1 MLKICRAAL
10 AVIIPA
16 LLISTNCAAQ
26 LKIEGPVES
35 YTPSAI
41 SPALSE
47 LPVIAEIDI
56 KALENSINKRFN
68 GLLYEGSN
76 ISDRDL
82 TIKVWKAQNFSV
94 FVNNDEITYRV
105 PLRIWSKFSWKVEKF
120 GLSVSDNYEATG
132 VIALVYKTKIIIDN
146 NWKLQ
151 SKTTSSGYT
160 WIETPKINIVGVNIP
175 VKSLADF
182 ALARTETMITAQID
196 KTLAE
201 SFKLDS
207 YVSSLWNDIQK
218 PMQMD
223 TTYNL
228 WIKIV
233 PREILMSPFS
243 SQPGRLKIPLAFS
256 GIVEST
262 MGTAPLQ
269 SSPVPLPLLRKT
281 YAQPG
286 NFNINLGADIT
297 FEQISKVAAET
308 LVGQTFKE
316 GRKSVTVKDLS
327 MYSSEGRAVL
337 ALDVTGSVKG
347 RIFLT
352 GNMVYNKDSLTLS
365 VTEPEF
371 DIKTRNV
378 LLKSANWLL
387 HGMILKKIT
396 PYLTYNVAAD
406 LEGIRSDI
414 DSMLKK
420 YSLYEGVSLEG
431 ALDTIS
437 VTDLALVPG
446 AVRLQA
452 NLRGNIKIK
461 IGEL

>member
-47 LPVIAEIDI
+47 LPVTAEIDI
-56 KALENSINKRFN
+56 KALETSINKRFN

-82 TIKVWKAQNFSV
+82 TVKVWKAQNFSV

-105 PLRIWSKFSWKVEKF
+105 PLRIWSKFTWKVEKF
-120 GLSVSDNYEATG
+120 GLSVSDDYEATG
-132 VIALVYKTKIIIDN
+132 VIALVYKTKIVIDN

-175 VKSLADF
+175 VKMLADF
-182 ALARTETMITAQID
+182 ALSRTETMITAQID

-201 SFKLDS
+201 SFKLDN
-207 YVSSLWNDIQK
+207 YVSALWNDIQK

-233 PREILMSPFS
+233 PREILLSPFTS
-243 SQPGRLKIPLAFS
+243 YPGKLKIPLAFT

-262 MGTAPLQ
+262 IGTEPLQ
-269 SSPVPLPLLRKT
+269 ETPVPLPLLKKT
-281 YAQPG
+281 NLQPG

-297 FEQISKVAAET
+297 FEQISKVAAEQ

-316 GRKSVTVKDLS
+316 GRKSITVKDIS
-327 MYSSEGRAVL
+327 MYSSEGRAVM
-337 ALDVTGSVKG
+337 AMDVTGSVKG

-365 VTEPEF
+365 VAEPEF

-378 LLKSANWLL
+378 LVKSANWLL

-396 PYLTYNVAAD
+396 PYLTYNVAED
-406 LEGIRSDI
+406 LEGFRSDI
-414 DSMLKK
+414 DAMLKK

-437 VTDLALVPG
+437 VTDLILVPG

-452 NLRGNIKIK
+452 NLRGNVKIK
-461 IGEL
+461 VGEL

>member
-47 LPVIAEIDI
+47 LPVTAEIDI
-56 KALENSINKRFN
+56 KALETSINKRFN

-82 TIKVWKAQNFSV
+82 TVKVWKAQNFSV

-105 PLRIWSKFSWKVEKF
+105 PLRIWSKFTWKVEKF
-120 GLSVSDNYEATG
+120 GLSVSDDYEATG
-132 VIALVYKTKIIIDN
+132 VIALVYKTKIVVGND
-146 NWKLQ
+146 WKLQ

-175 VKSLADF
+175 VKMLADF
-182 ALARTETMITAQID
+182 ALSRTETMITAQID

-201 SFKLDS
+201 SFKLDN
-207 YVSSLWNDIQK
+207 YVSALWNDIQK

-233 PREILMSPFS
+233 PREILLSPFTS
-243 SQPGRLKIPLAFS
+243 YPGKLKIPLAFT

-262 MGTAPLQ
+262 IGTEPLQ
-269 SSPVPLPLLRKT
+269 ETPVPLPLLKKT
-281 YAQPG
+281 NLQPG

-297 FEQISKVAAET
+297 FEQISKVAAEQ

-316 GRKSVTVKDLS
+316 GRKSITVKDIS
-327 MYSSEGRAVL
+327 MYSSEGRAVM
-337 ALDVTGSVKG
+337 AMDVTGSVKG

-365 VTEPEF
+365 VAEPEF

-378 LLKSANWLL
+378 LVKSANWLL

-396 PYLTYNVAAD
+396 PYLTYNVAED
-406 LEGIRSDI
+406 LEGFRSDI
-414 DSMLKK
+414 DAMLKK

-431 ALDTIS
+431 TLDTIS
-437 VTDLALVPG
+437 VTDLILVPG

-452 NLRGNIKIK
+452 NLRGNVKIK
-461 IGEL
+461 VGEL

>member
-1 MLKICRAAL
+1 M
-10 AVIIPA
+10 AVIIPV

-47 LPVIAEIDI
+47 LPVTAEIDI
-56 KALENSINKRFN
+56 KALETSINKRFN

-82 TIKVWKAQNFSV
+82 TVKVWKAQNFSV

-105 PLRIWSKFSWKVEKF
+105 PLRIWSKFAWKVEKF
-120 GLSVSDNYEATG
+120 GLSVSDHYEATG
-132 VIALVYKTKIIIDN
+132 VIALVYKTKIVIDN
-146 NWKLQ
+146 NWKVQ

-160 WIETPKINIVGVNIP
+160 WLETPKINIVGVNIP
-175 VKSLADF
+175 VKMLADF
-182 ALARTETMITAQID
+182 ALSRTETMITAQID

-201 SFKLDS
+201 SFKLDN
-207 YVSSLWNDIQK
+207 YVSALWNDIQK

-233 PREILMSPFS
+233 PREILLSPFTS
-243 SQPGRLKIPLAFS
+243 GSGKLKIPLAFS

-262 MGTAPLQ
+262 IGTEPIRET
-269 SSPVPLPLLRKT
+269 PVPLPLLKKRS
-281 YAQPG
+281 AQPG
-286 NFNINLGADIT
+286 SFSINLGADIT
-297 FEQISKVAAET
+297 FDQITKVAAAQ

-316 GRKSVTVKDLS
+316 GRKSITVKGIS
-327 MYSSEGRAVL
+327 MYSSEERAVM
-337 ALDVTGSVKG
+337 AMDVTGSVKG

-352 GNMVYNKDSLTLS
+352 GKMVYDKDSLTLS
-365 VTEPEF
+365 VAEPEF

-378 LLKSANWLL
+378 LLKSASWLL

-396 PYLTYNVAAD
+396 PYLTYNVAED
-406 LEGIRSDI
+406 LEGFRSDI
-414 DSMLKK
+414 DVMLKK

-452 NLRGNIKIK
+452 NLRGNVKIK
-461 IGEL
+461 VGEL

>member
-1 MLKICRAAL
+1 M
-10 AVIIPA
+10 AVIIPV

-47 LPVIAEIDI
+47 LPVTAEIDI
-56 KALENSINKRFN
+56 KALETSINKRFN

-82 TIKVWKAQNFSV
+82 TVKVWKAQNFSV

-105 PLRIWSKFSWKVEKF
+105 PLRIWSKFTWKVEKF
-120 GLSVSDNYEATG
+120 GLSVSDDYEATG
-132 VIALVYKTKIIIDN
+132 VIALVYKTKIVIDN
-146 NWKLQ
+146 NWKVQ

-175 VKSLADF
+175 VKMLADF
-182 ALARTETMITAQID
+182 ALSRTETMITAQID

-201 SFKLDS
+201 SFKLDD
-207 YVSSLWNDIQK
+207 YVSALWNDIQK

-228 WIKIV
+228 WVKIV
-233 PREILMSPFS
+233 PREILLSPFTS
-243 SQPGRLKIPLAFS
+243 SPGKLKIPLAFS

-262 MGTAPLQ
+262 IGTAPIQ
-269 SSPVPLPLLRKT
+269 EAPVPLPLLKKT
-281 YAQPG
+281 TAKPG
-286 NFNINLGADIT
+286 SFNINLGADIT
-297 FEQISKVAAET
+297 FDQISKVAAAE

-316 GRKSVTVKDLS
+316 GRKSITVKDIS
-327 MYSSEGRAVL
+327 MYSSEGKAVM
-337 ALDVTGSVKG
+337 AMDVTGSVKG

-352 GNMVYNKDSLTLS
+352 GKMVYDKDSLTLS
-365 VTEPEF
+365 VAEPEF

-378 LLKSANWLL
+378 LVKSANWLL

-396 PYLTYNVAAD
+396 PYLTYNVAKD
-406 LEGIRSDI
+406 LEGFRSDI
-414 DSMLKK
+414 DAMLKK

-452 NLRGNIKIK
+452 NLRGNVKIK
-461 IGEL
+461 VGEL